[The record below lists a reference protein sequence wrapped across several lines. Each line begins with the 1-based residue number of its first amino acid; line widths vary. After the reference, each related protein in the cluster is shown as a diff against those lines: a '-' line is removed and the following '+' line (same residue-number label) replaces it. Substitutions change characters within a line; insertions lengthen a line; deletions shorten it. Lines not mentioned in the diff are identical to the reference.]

1 MYQNNTPAKNNL
13 NVNTNGTNAYSN
25 TTSSPN
31 QQYYQSNTTK
41 EGNLG
46 LPFPSNRP
54 AHASMIIPQSSLTPQ
69 NRPTGG
75 FGKL

>member
-1 MYQNNTPAKNNL
+1 MYQNNTPGKNNL
-13 NVNTNGTNAYSN
+13 NVNTYGTNSYSTN
-25 TTSSPN
+25 NSSTN
-31 QQYYQSNTTK
+31 QQYYQSSTTQ

-54 AHASMIIPQSSLTPQ
+54 SHASMIIPQSSLTPQ
-69 NRPTGG
+69 NRPAGG